1 MCGDQLD
8 HFKDKEMKNF
18 IAGTIE
24 IVSPLLREF
33 LEWDRQFSPELF
45 KLIFKPKKW
54 VYTIVELRVSVH
66 KFD

>member
-24 IVSPLLREF
+24 IVSPLLKEF
-33 LEWDRQFSPELF
+33 IEWDRQFSPELF
-45 KLIFKPKKW
+45 TLIFKPKK
-54 VYTIVELRVSVH
+54 L
-66 KFD
+66 